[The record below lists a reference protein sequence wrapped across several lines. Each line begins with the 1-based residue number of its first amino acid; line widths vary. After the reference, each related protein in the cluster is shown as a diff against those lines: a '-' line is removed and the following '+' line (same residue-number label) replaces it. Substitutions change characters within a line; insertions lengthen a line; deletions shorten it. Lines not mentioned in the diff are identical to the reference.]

1 MPRLA
6 INGAAPVRTEPFPAW
21 PMNLEESAR
30 AAGETVRSGQWGSIQ
45 GEKVRSL
52 EQRFAAFQHAAHGIA
67 VSNGTTALCL
77 ALQAVGIEPGDEVV
91 VPAYTFIASA
101 SSIVMSNAVP
111 VFVDIDPQTYNL
123 DPDLVE
129 EAVTPRTRAIVA
141 VHFAGLPADM
151 DRLGEIAN
159 RHGLAVIEDAAQAHG
174 ARWGGRGVGAIGSI
188 GAFSF
193 QSSKNLNAGEG
204 GIMLTNDDDL
214 AAAARSLADCG
225 HVAPGPRY
233 NHFRMAG
240 NNRMTEVQ
248 GALLLVQMEHLEA
261 QADRRHANG
270 EYLTERLGAIPGIVP
285 VARPAQA
292 DRHARHLYM
301 FRYSEEAFG
310 GIPKTRFIEALR
322 TEGIPASPGYSIPL
336 YKQPVFRERYYGI
349 YRSPE
354 LLAVDYDAVNLPV
367 TERACRSEA
376 VWFTQNVMLGSR
388 EDMDDIVRAVAKIGD
403 HRDELREAG

>member
-6 INGAAPVRTEPFPAW
+6 VNGAAPVRTEPFPAW
-21 PMNLEESAR
+21 PMDLEESAR
-30 AAGETVRSGQWGSIQ
+30 AAGETVRSGQWGSIR
-45 GEKVRSL
+45 GEKVRAF
-52 EQRFAAFQHAAHGIA
+52 EKRFAAFQQAAHGIA

-111 VFVDIDPQTYNL
+111 VFVDIDPDTYNL
-123 DPDLVE
+123 DPGLVE
-129 EAVTPRTRAIVA
+129 QAITPKTRAVMA

-151 DRLGEIAN
+151 DRLGEIAD

-174 ARWGGRGVGAIGSI
+174 ARWGGRGVGGLGAM

-214 AAAARSLADCG
+214 ASAARSLADCG
-225 HVAPGPRY
+225 HAAPGPRY
-233 NHFRMAG
+233 NHYRMAG

-261 QADRRHANG
+261 RAIRRHENG
-270 EYLTERLGAIPGIVP
+270 EYLTERLGAVEGIVP
-285 VARPAQA
+285 VSRPPEA
-292 DRHARHLYM
+292 DRHARHIYM

-322 TEGIPASPGYSIPL
+322 AEGIPASPGYSIPL
-336 YKQPVFRERYYGI
+336 YKQPVFRERNYGI
-349 YRSPE
+349 YRSPA
-354 LLAVDYDAVNLPV
+354 LSAVDYDALNLPV
-367 TERACRSEA
+367 TERVCRSEA

-403 HRDELREAG
+403 HRDELRGAG